1 MTIVADRGLFVR
13 LLVQSGKFEHA
24 QAEALVDAID
34 ATTREPATKADL
46 DVAVSELRGDNKR
59 LDQRMDQ
66 GEKRLDQRI
75 DQMEERLDQRIDQME
90 KRLEQQV
97 AASANALV
105 VKLGGLMIA
114 LVGLLFA
121 AIQLT

>member
-34 ATTREPATKADL
+34 ATTKEPATKAEL
-46 DVAVSELRGDNKR
+46 DVAVTEMRGDIKR
-59 LDQRMDQ
+59 LDQRVDQ
-66 GEKRLDQRI
+66 L
-75 DQMEERLDQRIDQME
+75 E
-90 KRLEQQV
+90 KRLEQQI
-97 AASANALV
+97 ASSANGLL

-114 LVGLLFA
+114 LTGLLFA
-121 AIQLT
+121 ALRLT